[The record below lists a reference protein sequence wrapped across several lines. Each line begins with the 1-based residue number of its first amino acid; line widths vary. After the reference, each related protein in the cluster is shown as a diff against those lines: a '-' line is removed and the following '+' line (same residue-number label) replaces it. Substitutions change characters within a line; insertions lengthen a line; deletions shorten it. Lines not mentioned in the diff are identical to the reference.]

1 MNTNI
6 EQTPNKA
13 NGKVM
18 AGAILLVVGGFLLLN
33 QLNIAFFP
41 DWLNLQPLWLVALG
55 LFIGA
60 RNNYQ
65 KSSWFILTA
74 LGGILLISSNIDN
87 ASGFVWPM
95 AIIGLGLWIILRKK
109 KTVDHLGVD
118 GDYWDKKYKADP
130 LTTEKPL
137 ADFSDTTFT
146 ATGSNIP
153 PVDNTAGTV
162 PPLSHDDILD
172 ATAIFGGVNKTI
184 FSKHFRGGDITNI
197 FGGTELD
204 FTHADIQGRAIV
216 DVTQVFGGTKIIVP
230 ADWQVITDMS
240 SIFAGVDDKRLKHL
254 RPTSSTKVLILKGVS
269 LFAGLEIRSY

>member
-6 EQTPNKA
+6 DQKPNRA

-33 QLNIAFFP
+33 QLNIFFIP
-41 DWLNLQPLWLVALG
+41 DSIELWPLWLIFAGAIV
-55 LFIGA
+55 GA
-60 RNNYQ
+60 RNNFQ
-65 KSSWFILTA
+65 KSSWAVLMG
-74 LGGILLISSNIDN
+74 LGVIFLITSNLHSAD
-87 ASGFVWPM
+87 GFVWPL
-95 AIIGLGLWIILRKK
+95 AIISLGLWIILRKK
-109 KTVDHLGVD
+109 KTGDLLATD

-137 ADFSDTTFT
+137 ADFGDTAYNT
-146 ATGSNIP
+146 TGTVP
-153 PVDNTAGTV
+153 PADTNSTNV

-184 FSKHFRGGDITNI
+184 FSKSFRGGDITNI

-204 FTHADIQGRAIV
+204 FTHADIQGRAMI

-254 RPTSSTKVLILKGVS
+254 RPVNSNKVLILKGVS

>member
-6 EQTPNKA
+6 DQKPNRA

-18 AGAILLVVGGFLLLN
+18 AGAILLLVGAFLLLR
-33 QLNIAFFP
+33 QLNLLFFP
-41 DWLNLQPLWLVALG
+41 DWLDLQPLWLVAIG

-65 KSSWFILTA
+65 KASWVILTG
-74 LGGILLISSNIDN
+74 LGVILLVTQNIDN
-87 ASGFVWPM
+87 ASGFVWPL

-109 KTVDHLGVD
+109 KTGEHLAAD
-118 GDYWDKKYKADP
+118 GDYWDRKYKADP
-130 LTTEKPL
+130 ISTDKPL
-137 ADFSDTTFT
+137 ADFGDTEYN
-146 ATGSNIP
+146 ATGTVP
-153 PVDNTAGTV
+153 PADTNSTNV

-184 FSKHFRGGDITNI
+184 FSKSFRGGDITNI

-204 FTHADIQGRAIV
+204 FTHADIQGRAII

-254 RPTSSTKVLILKGVS
+254 RPVNSTKVLILKGVS